1 MKALYTNGGHVRIA
15 RVLREYRTALLPLGI
30 VLAIN
35 IALLIVVVLPLSR
48 SVEANEQRAVRA
60 EREQAAA
67 ELEFKQAEDL
77 REGQA
82 RATTDLET
90 FYQNV
95 LPADAAAARRI
106 MRLKLQQKARE
117 YNVQFERAATTD
129 EPIDDSVLERQV
141 VVTNLSGDWQDI
153 RGFIYALETSP
164 DFLII
169 DNVVIAE
176 GTGGGALSLSL
187 ELSTYYRSPPSPEIR
202 TGRDG
207 R

>member
-1 MKALYTNGGHVRIA
+1 MKALYTNGGHVRLA
-15 RVLREYRTALLPLGI
+15 RVLREYRTALLPLAI

-141 VVTNLSGDWQDI
+141 VVTNLSGNWQDI

-176 GTGGGALSLSL
+176 GTVGGALSLSL
-187 ELSTYYRSPPSPEIR
+187 ELSTYYRSPPSAEIR